1 MPRASKWLKRV
12 KIGALAQA
20 NRPVLHFQPMRYMQL
35 LHAASLGADAVF
47 AAHAGAGE
55 NFVRWHA
62 CPLRRCSHEARRW
75 LIEPL
80 GQVRSH
86 VAHAAQLASH
96 QLTLTP
102 DPSSA
107 PAHVFATCNRSGAAL
122 AGHRE
127 ARALAAHGSF
137 ELQVRDN
144 SPLDACRAR
153 NLFRKCMKGSDAR
166 MWMGGIKLRS
176 RASEALT
183 ALPSPMFVLCV

>member
-1 MPRASKWLKRV
+1 M
-12 KIGALAQA
+12 
-20 NRPVLHFQPMRYMQL
+20 RPVWEPMQCSPRMQGRGKI
-35 LHAASLGADAVF
+35 SFDA
-47 AAHAGAGE
+47 
-55 NFVRWHA
+55 RWHA

-166 MWMGGIKLRS
+166 MWMGGKKLRS

-183 ALPSPMFVLCV
+183 ALPSPMFVLCVSMWFAVIDAR